1 MIIMCVISHAWCT
14 YECKLIFLYYAM
26 EENAILNLF
35 MRVHALMN
43 IYGKFNIYTDRI
55 DPVHLFH
62 LLNGPDWLACWS
74 CFPTAQ
80 CPDNKV
86 LFDSTGVILSPGF
99 PDSYS
104 NVEMCSWL
112 INVEKG
118 YNITLF
124 FELFQTEREFDI
136 LEIFDGTLQPS
147 RKNDGGG
154 GVCVKSLV
162 QTYRHTHNH
171 TN

>member
-1 MIIMCVISHAWCT
+1 MV
-14 YECKLIFLYYAM
+14 L
-26 EENAILNLF
+26 
-35 MRVHALMN
+35 
-43 IYGKFNIYTDRI
+43 
-55 DPVHLFH
+55 
-62 LLNGPDWLACWS
+62 
-74 CFPTAQ
+74 FPTAQ

-124 FELFQTEREFDI
+124 FELFQTEKEFDI
-136 LEIFDGTLQPS
+136 LEIFDGMLQPS
-147 RKNDGGG
+147 RKND
-154 GVCVKSLV
+154 VCVSDLLCKHTRMHTLM
-162 QTYRHTHNH
+162 QTSFIFSVDSVKVNKKTGTTNRRHFKVCI
-171 TN
+171 